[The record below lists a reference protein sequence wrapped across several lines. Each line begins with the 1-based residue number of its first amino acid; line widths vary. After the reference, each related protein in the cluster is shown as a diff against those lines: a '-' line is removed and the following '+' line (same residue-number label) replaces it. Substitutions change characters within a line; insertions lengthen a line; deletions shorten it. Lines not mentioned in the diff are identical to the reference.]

1 MNRLSQIRP
10 EFVDYIPEQLDQG
23 VIYISKR
30 YATAAHLCCCGCG
43 LEVVTPLNP
52 AKWRLTEKGNTV
64 SLHPSV
70 GNWSFPC
77 QAHYWIDGNRV
88 RWAAAMAPNVIA
100 AVKARDLRD
109 AKALAPQPA
118 GFFARLRNAVSDR
131 FRAMGA
137 WFRS

>member
-1 MNRLSQIRP
+1 MSRVNHIRP
-10 EFVDYIPEQLDQG
+10 AFVDYIPENLDQG

-52 AKWRLTEKGNTV
+52 AKWRITEKGSKV
-64 SLHPSV
+64 SLYPSV

-77 QAHYWIDGNRV
+77 QSHYWIDGNRV
-88 RWAAAMAPNVIA
+88 RWAADMAPHVIA

-109 AKALAPQPA
+109 AKALAPRSV
-118 GFFARLRNAVSDR
+118 GFLAQLRKKLSDR
-131 FRAMGA
+131 FCAL
-137 WFRS
+137 RSWWRS